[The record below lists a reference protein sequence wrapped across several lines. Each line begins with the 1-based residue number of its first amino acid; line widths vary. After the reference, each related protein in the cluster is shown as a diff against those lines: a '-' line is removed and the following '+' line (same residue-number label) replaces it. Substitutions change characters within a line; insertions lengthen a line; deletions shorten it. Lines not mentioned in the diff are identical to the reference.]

1 MEGKK
6 IEPIATITTDYK
18 EKFGIPRQ
26 SGRVKNATGIIRFLP
41 PYNDPTAI
49 RELSEFSHIWLIFG
63 FSECEYNEFSPT
75 VRPPRLGGNTRVGV
89 FATRSPYRPNGLGL
103 SCVKLEKITN
113 DGELIVSGVDL
124 LDNTPIYDIKPY
136 IPYADNIS
144 DAKGGFS
151 EQNKKHRLTIKN
163 GAEIL
168 NIIPKDKIET
178 IIDSICD
185 DPRPSYQADKTRVY
199 SMKFSNYDIH
209 FTVDGD
215 EVSITGI
222 DINIS

>member
-1 MEGKK
+1 MEGKTIK
-6 IEPIATITTDYK
+6 PIATIKTDYK

-26 SGRVKNATGIIRFLP
+26 SGRVRTAIGIIKLLP

-49 RELSEFSHIWLIFG
+49 RELSEFSHLWLIFG
-63 FSECEYNEFSPT
+63 FSECDYKEFSPT

-103 SCVKLEKITN
+103 SCVKLEKITDN
-113 DGELIVSGVDL
+113 GELTVSGIDL

-136 IPYADNIS
+136 IPYADSIP

-151 EQNKKHRLTIKN
+151 EQNKKHRLIIKN
-163 GAEIL
+163 GAKTLDIL
-168 NIIPKDKIET
+168 PKDMIAT
-178 IIDSICD
+178 VIDSICD
-185 DPRPSYQADKTRVY
+185 DPRPSYQTDNTRVY

-209 FTVDGD
+209 FTVEGE
-215 EVSITGI
+215 EVTITGI